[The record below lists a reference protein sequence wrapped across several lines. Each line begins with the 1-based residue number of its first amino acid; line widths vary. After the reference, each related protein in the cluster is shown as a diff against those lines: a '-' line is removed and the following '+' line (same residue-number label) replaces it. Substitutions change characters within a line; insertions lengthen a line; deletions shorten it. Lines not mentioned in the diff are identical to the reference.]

1 MIELK
6 NASIQFGRYTALNNC
21 NIQVN
26 RGEVVT
32 LLGPN
37 GAGKSTALKALSGDI
52 ALSEGC
58 AQINGTDV
66 SSYSDKELASLRAV
80 MTQSY
85 ELMFDFLVKEVV
97 EMASFVHAEAFSKK
111 QLIDFSE
118 QAMTMTDVYE
128 LKDKNFNSLSG
139 GQKQRVQLARV
150 INQILPILD
159 DEHAP
164 RPYLFIDEPTS
175 SLDLYHQYEVMR
187 IATKLAEKGVGV
199 IAVLHDLA
207 LAASFSDRLYLLSQG
222 NIVASGSSE
231 EVLKQ
236 QQVFETYGVR
246 AHLQHQGGFYPSIQ
260 IAKGN

>member
-1 MIELK
+1 MIELI
-6 NASIQFGRYTALNNC
+6 NASVQFGRFTALDNC

-37 GAGKSTALKALSGDI
+37 GAGKSTALKALSGDV
-52 ALSEGC
+52 ALSSGY
-58 AQINGTDV
+58 AQMNGADV
-66 SSYSDKELASLRAV
+66 SSYSDKTLASLRAV

-97 EMASFVHAEAFSKK
+97 EMASFVHAEAFSNK

-128 LKDKNFNSLSG
+128 LKDKNFNALSG

-150 INQILPILD
+150 VNQILPVLD
-159 DEHAP
+159 DNRAE

-187 IATKLAEKGVGV
+187 IASKLAERGVGV
-199 IAVLHDLA
+199 VAVLHDLA
-207 LAASFSDRLYLLSQG
+207 LAASFSDRLYLLNKG
-222 NIVASGSSE
+222 RVVASGNSDD
-231 EVLKQ
+231 VLKQ
-236 QQVFETYGVR
+236 QQLFETYGVR
-246 AHLQHQGGFYPSIQ
+246 AHLQQQDGCYPSIQ
-260 IAKGN
+260 ISSTS